1 MPPQPEWTMR
11 ILAAD
16 EIERVGE
23 IDLSESGNVVYQ
35 WIDGRLTATAERWE
49 RPRIDPEGWRRR
61 AKGARQALETG
72 GAALGAFDGDR
83 LIGFA
88 AVRYE
93 LAGDV
98 AQLAA
103 LWMSR
108 GHRRRG
114 IATALVDEAI
124 RLAKAQGARRMYVSA
139 TSVRV
144 SRWVLQEP
152 GLPSD
157 TVRAPRAV
165 HTRTRRHHM
174 LREL

>member
-124 RLAKAQGARRMYVSA
+124 RLARARGARRMYVSA
-139 TSVRV
+139 TPSESAVGFYKSQGFHPTPFVHRE
-144 SRWVLQEP
+144 LYILEP
-152 GLPSD
+152 ED
-157 TVRAPRAV
+157 I
-165 HTRTRRHHM
+165 HM